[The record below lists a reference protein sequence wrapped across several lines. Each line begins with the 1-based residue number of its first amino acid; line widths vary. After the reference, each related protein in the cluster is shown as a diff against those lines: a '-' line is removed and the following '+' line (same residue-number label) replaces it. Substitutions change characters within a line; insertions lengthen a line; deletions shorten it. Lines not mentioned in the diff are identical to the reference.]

1 MRVKGFEFSL
11 REFAGSLG
19 DFGPLNPFIIG
30 YIMICGVN
38 PCGLFLMMGIT
49 NIIFGLVYRLPLPV
63 EPKKAIG
70 SVALAQ
76 KWQPSL
82 IYGVGLGT
90 GLIWLALATSGTV
103 EKIAKVTPKPVIRG
117 IQMGLAIILAV
128 EGIELMKTDVFV
140 ALAALVVAF
149 VFLKSKRFPAAFL
162 LVAGGLVIAF
172 LAIKTQN
179 LRLGFYF
186 PSLLIPSPRDVLL
199 GLYLAGVA
207 QIPLTLSNAVI
218 ATSGLVKDLFPK
230 KPVQPRSL
238 ALNMGFLNTFTT
250 FLGGIPLCHGAGG
263 LAAQY
268 LFGART
274 GGAMIMEGIVEIVLA
289 LLFAESVATV
299 FNAFPLAIV
308 GVMLLLA
315 GIELGVV
322 ASDIRAPAQ
331 IFIMIFVALVSY
343 AINLGIGFFAGLVL
357 YYVLERR
364 WIAVPEIK
372 PELP

>member
-1 MRVKGFEFSL
+1 
-11 REFAGSLG
+11 
-19 DFGPLNPFIIG
+19 
-30 YIMICGVN
+30 
-38 PCGLFLMMGIT
+38 
-49 NIIFGLVYRLPLPV
+49 
-63 EPKKAIG
+63 
-70 SVALAQ
+70 
-76 KWQPSL
+76 
-82 IYGVGLGT
+82 
-90 GLIWLALATSGTV
+90 
-103 EKIAKVTPKPVIRG
+103 
-117 IQMGLAIILAV
+117 
-128 EGIELMKTDVFV
+128 
-140 ALAALVVAF
+140 
-149 VFLKSKRFPAAFL
+149 
-162 LVAGGLVIAF
+162 
-172 LAIKTQN
+172 
-179 LRLGFYF
+179 
-186 PSLLIPSPRDVLL
+186 
-199 GLYLAGVA
+199 
-207 QIPLTLSNAVI
+207 
-218 ATSGLVKDLFPK
+218 
-230 KPVQPRSL
+230 
-238 ALNMGFLNTFTT
+238 MGFLNTFTT

-289 LLFAESVATV
+289 LIFAESVATV